1 MSTITDEIIDKS
13 EQQRDQSF
21 SFLQILFLILSV
33 LLAAMY
39 IGDTLFGKNSLEVLW
54 SLQKEQKILSKNIDH
69 LSHENARL
77 QKKLFELK
85 SLLPESDAKV
95 SNDD

>member
-1 MSTITDEIIDKS
+1 MSTITDEIVERS
-13 EQQRDQSF
+13 VQEGDQSF

-33 LLAAMY
+33 LLAAIY

-54 SLQKEQKILSKNIDH
+54 SLQKEQKNLSQNIDH
-69 LSHENARL
+69 LSYQNARL

-85 SLLPESDAKV
+85 SLLPESSTKV
-95 SNDD
+95 DNDD